1 MKQTMVLVGSG
12 EFTGAMLGI
21 DKRILDRRD
30 KPLVAIVPL
39 AAKQEV
45 DYWKWVDNGVK
56 HFAKLGIEAYGAETA
71 GGLKRNNAGAFLG
84 GGRAMG
90 VVPYTIWPHFDS
102 MLKEFREKW
111 NEAMDRAPEDVKTRW
126 LGIDEDTAV
135 IFEPGKKPRVL
146 GKGKAHW
153 GRI

>member
-1 MKQTMVLVGSG
+1 
-12 EFTGAMLGI
+12 
-21 DKRILDRRD
+21 
-30 KPLVAIVPL
+30 
-39 AAKQEV
+39 
-45 DYWKWVDNGVK
+45 
-56 HFAKLGIEAYGAETA
+56 
-71 GGLKRNNAGAFLG
+71 
-84 GGRAMG
+84 MG